1 MSRKVLGDDPFAGA
15 APRAS
20 RPSKA
25 PSKVPAKTPSRA
37 PAKTSRPSKP
47 AARSTPAAPPSDVAV
62 EAVAVTETRGE
73 TPAMVETVVETTMHI
88 KTDAGAAVIVEA
100 PSEAAPSVEVRAG
113 EMPPPPMV
121 ETSTVPSLDAI
132 LEALRGDPT
141 LLAQVRAALP
151 AEHATEPARP
161 EPSHALAINESSP
174 PGGDA
179 PEDGAMLQSDFYR
192 QHWGRIAMRDRSEI
206 SDDFGLD
213 PAYEARWRPTW
224 DFLYD
229 RWWRVDVEGIHHVP
243 AEGAATLVA
252 NHGGAIP
259 FDGVMLSTALRR
271 EHPAQRQLRWLA
283 EDFVFHMPF
292 AGAFVNRI
300 GAVRACQE
308 NAERLIRQGN
318 VVALFPEGVKGI
330 GKLYRDRYKLQRF
343 GRGGHIKLA
352 IRTRAPII
360 PVTIVG
366 NEDTHPMLAGSDRL
380 AKLLGVPYVPITPTF
395 PWLGPAGLLPLP
407 AKWRII
413 FGEPI
418 PVAHLP
424 PEAADDELLVG
435 KLNEKLRATIQE
447 TLDRALRERRSVFKG

>member
-1 MSRKVLGDDPFAGA
+1 MRDAPGVFNIVGDGVLPLSTVIRLTGRIGVPVPHPVAMYPSRGALWAAQLSEAPPTFLDYLRWICVADGDKARRELRSARRSRPARRCSTHGVGRA
-15 APRAS
+15 ERSPRRPAPRSA
-20 RPSKA
+20 PSKA
-25 PSKVPAKTPSRA
+25 PSKAPGRA
-37 PAKTSRPSKP
+37 PSK
-47 AARSTPAAPPSDVAV
+47 AP
-62 EAVAVTETRGE
+62 
-73 TPAMVETVVETTMHI
+73 
-88 KTDAGAAVIVEA
+88 
-100 PSEAAPSVEVRAG
+100 RA
-113 EMPPPPMV
+113 
-121 ETSTVPSLDAI
+121 
-132 LEALRGDPT
+132 
-141 LLAQVRAALP
+141 
-151 AEHATEPARP
+151 
-161 EPSHALAINESSP
+161 SS
-174 PGGDA
+174 
-179 PEDGAMLQSDFYR
+179 
-192 QHWGRIAMRDRSEI
+192 
-206 SDDFGLD
+206 
-213 PAYEARWRPTW
+213 PTW

-229 RWWRVDVEGIHHVP
+229 RWWRVDVQGIHHVP
-243 AEGAATLVA
+243 AEGAAALVA

-308 NAERLIRQGN
+308 NAERLIQQGN

-380 AKLLGVPYVPITPTF
+380 AKLLGVPYVPLTPTF
-395 PWLGPAGLLPLP
+395 PWLGPVGLLPLP

-435 KLNEKLRATIQE
+435 RLNEKLRATIQE

>member
-15 APRAS
+15 TTRPSRPARA
-20 RPSKA
+20 PSKA
-25 PSKVPAKTPSRA
+25 PSKAASKAPSKSPPRA
-37 PAKTSRPSKP
+37 PRPSKP
-47 AARSTPAAPPSDVAV
+47 AAAAPSVPPPADVVVEAQEPRELTTEAPMET
-62 EAVAVTETRGE
+62 EAVAV
-73 TPAMVETVVETTMHI
+73 VQ
-88 KTDAGAAVIVEA
+88 A
-100 PSEAAPSVEVRAG
+100 PDEAAPTVAAHDETAATAEGPAR
-113 EMPPPPMV
+113 EMPPPAM
-121 ETSTVPSLDAI
+121 ETATGPSLEAI
-132 LEALRGDPT
+132 LDALRGDPS

-151 AEHATEPARP
+151 VEPAAEPPRP

-174 PGGDA
+174 PAGDA
-179 PEDGAMLQSDFYR
+179 PDDGAMLQSDFYR
-192 QHWGRIAMRDRSEI
+192 QHWGRIAMRDRSEV

-229 RWWRVDVEGIHHVP
+229 RWWRVDVEGIHHIP
-243 AEGAATLVA
+243 SEGAATLVA

-308 NAERLIRQGN
+308 NAERLIRQGH

-380 AKLLGVPYVPITPTF
+380 AKLLGVPYLPITPTF